1 MQFAMA
7 EIIGAKRQQKSSEG
21 AVRVPKAVKRSD
33 QSTKQ
38 KKTSSHAETREDVRE
53 RFAGKV
59 LAANRLHKFEKSYL
73 VPGVGT
79 AGAAV
84 VAACWSRLS
93 EYFFP
98 EKKTLVNDFE
108 PSSSLLVE

>member
-1 MQFAMA
+1 MA
-7 EIIGAKRQQKSSEG
+7 EIIGANRQQKSSEG
-21 AVRVPKAVKRSD
+21 AVRVPQVVKRSD
-33 QSTKQ
+33 KSTRQQ

-53 RFAGKV
+53 RFAGRV
-59 LAANRLHKFEKSYL
+59 QATNRLHKSEKSYL
-73 VPGVGT
+73 VPGVP